1 MKLYASI
8 EFKTGDVG
16 RYGECTDIGYVT
28 ESIKDK
34 RNNERV
40 KVYGTSNGK
49 SCTRYVSRKNIV
61 TIIPL
66 Y

>member
-40 KVYGTSNGK
+40 KVYGNTW
-49 SCTRYVSRKNIV
+49 TRYVLRKNIL

-66 Y
+66 C

>member
-1 MKLYASI
+1 MKLYAAI

-16 RYGECTDIGYVT
+16 RYGQCTDIGYVT
-28 ESIKDK
+28 ESIKDT
-34 RNNERV
+34 RNNELV
-40 KVYGTSNGK
+40 KVYGPNRK
-49 SCTRYVSRKNIV
+49 SWTRYVFRKNIV